1 VVLAHIHTRSLV
13 RFTDLLAD
21 PPGLVSG
28 RRPSPEQLAALKARR
43 DRKAALTEHMPGDAQ
58 QVLKRVNALSK
69 TLKKMTPPPP
79 APPRAA
85 DDGSGER
92 GAGVEAATNTADM
105 TEEEELAL
113 AIKLSMSQ

>member
-1 VVLAHIHTRSLV
+1 
-13 RFTDLLAD
+13 LLAD
-21 PPGLVSG
+21 PPGLVPG

-43 DRKAALTEHMPGDAQ
+43 DRKAALTEHMPGDAL

-85 DDGSGER
+85 DDGSGSE
-92 GAGVEAATNTADM
+92 GAGVEAATSDM